1 MDAPLREQLAA
12 AAKRAEASPLLELS
26 FSVVV
31 PSPPAPSRGG
41 LGWLIHAVRH
51 FTNEPDL
58 TVAALRTPNYE
69 GTLNYLLI
77 LLDED
82 NLASEVPDAPRE
94 C

>member
-1 MDAPLREQLAA
+1 
-12 AAKRAEASPLLELS
+12 
-26 FSVVV
+26 
-31 PSPPAPSRGG
+31 
-41 LGWLIHAVRH
+41 VRH
-51 FTNEPDL
+51 ITNEPDL